1 VNIHMESLILVGKFL
16 VLQIYEEAFDQALM
30 LPAEFAISYL
40 LLLLGTD
47 HILRLVRLAAW
58 MIFL

>member
-1 VNIHMESLILVGKFL
+1 MESLILVGKFL